1 MIILIIIVVAATNRP
16 DMLDAALIRPGRID
30 RKIYVPPPDDLSRE
44 QIISNELK
52 KMPTSNGID
61 ISELV
66 NKSNGF
72 SGAEV
77 VACVSEAALIA
88 IDDEDD
94 FITHQHLLKA
104 INGIKP
110 QITQSMLLFY
120 DQLKKQYS
128 FGGK

>member
-1 MIILIIIVVAATNRP
+1 
-16 DMLDAALIRPGRID
+16 MLDAALIRPGRID

-52 KMPTSNGID
+52 KMPTSTGID

-66 NKSNGF
+66 NKTKGF

-77 VACVSEAALIA
+77 VASVSEAALIA
-88 IDDEDD
+88 IDEEKDI
-94 FITHQHLLKA
+94 ITNEHLLKA
-104 INGIKP
+104 IDGIKP
-110 QITQSMLLFY
+110 QITPSMLQFY

-128 FGGK
+128 FAK